1 MNQKLADWASI
12 ADIVGAFAVT
22 MSLIFVG
29 LEIRGNTKATQAA
42 TLQQSVGYDV
52 TLLTTFG
59 SNPDIAATVTKYVGG
74 EPELTES
81 HRLQGQYLFA
91 AALRHW
97 ENLYLQRQADTLS
110 EEAWLAREA
119 VVRQNITGP
128 GFRDLMSSP
137 HGEGFS
143 GSFLDYAR
151 QVRAE

>member
-12 ADIVGAFAVT
+12 ADIVGAIAVT

-59 SNPDIAATVTKYVGG
+59 SNPDIAATFTKYVGG

-81 HRLQGQYLFA
+81 QRLQGQYFFA
-91 AALRHW
+91 AALGKP
-97 ENLYLQRQADTLS
+97 LFAK
-110 EEAWLAREA
+110 
-119 VVRQNITGP
+119 TGRYSFGGGMAGP
-128 GFRDLMSSP
+128 R
-137 HGEGFS
+137 S
-143 GSFLDYAR
+143 GGA
-151 QVRAE
+151 AEHHRPWISRSNEQSTRRRV